1 MANYKKNNSW
11 TYPDTKVDIN
21 KIPDPKKHQ
30 IISFIKSG
38 LRLAAGLIGV
48 FGEFEI
54 GFSLLFLAEIFGV
67 YEELV

>member
-1 MANYKKNNSW
+1 MASYKKNNSW
-11 TYPDTKVDIN
+11 MYPDTKVDIN

-38 LRLAAGLIGV
+38 LRLAAGLVGV
-48 FGEFEI
+48 FSEFEI
-54 GFSLLFLAEIFGV
+54 GFGLLFLAEIFGV

>member
-1 MANYKKNNSW
+1 MASYKKNNSW
-11 TYPDTKVDIN
+11 MYPDTKVDIN

-38 LRLAAGLIGV
+38 LRLAAGLIGA
-48 FGEFEI
+48 FGKFEI
-54 GFSLLFLAEIFGV
+54 GFGLLFLAEIFGV

>member
-1 MANYKKNNSW
+1 MASYKKNNSW
-11 TYPDTKVDIN
+11 MYPDTKVDIN

-38 LRLAAGLIGV
+38 LRLTAGLVGV
-48 FGEFEI
+48 FSEFEI
-54 GFSLLFLAEIFGV
+54 GFGLLFLAEIFGI

>member
-1 MANYKKNNSW
+1 MATYKKKDSW
-11 TYPDTKVDIN
+11 MYPDTKVDIN

-38 LRLAAGLIGV
+38 LRLAAGLIGA
-48 FGEFEI
+48 FGKFEI
-54 GFSLLFLAEIFGV
+54 GFGLLFLVEIFGV

>member
-1 MANYKKNNSW
+1 MASYKKNNSW
-11 TYPDTKVDIN
+11 MYPDTKVDIN

-38 LRLAAGLIGV
+38 LRLAAGLIGA
-48 FGEFEI
+48 FGKFEI

>member
-1 MANYKKNNSW
+1 MASYKKNNSW
-11 TYPDTKVDIN
+11 MYPDTKVDIN

-30 IISFIKSG
+30 IISFIISG
-38 LRLAAGLIGV
+38 LRLAAGLIGA

>member
-1 MANYKKNNSW
+1 MATYKKKDSW
-11 TYPDTKVDIN
+11 MYPDTKVDIN

-38 LRLAAGLIGV
+38 LRLAAGLVGA
-48 FGEFEI
+48 FGKVEI
-54 GFSLLFLAEIFGV
+54 GFGLLFLAEIFGV

>member
-11 TYPDTKVDIN
+11 MYSDTKVDIN

-48 FGEFEI
+48 FGKFEI
-54 GFSLLFLAEIFGV
+54 GFGLLFLAEIFGV

>member
-11 TYPDTKVDIN
+11 TYPDTRVNIGKT
-21 KIPDPKKHQ
+21 PDPKKHQ

-38 LRLAAGLIGV
+38 LRLAAGLIGA
-48 FGEFEI
+48 FGKFEI
-54 GFSLLFLAEIFGV
+54 GFGLLFLAEIFGV